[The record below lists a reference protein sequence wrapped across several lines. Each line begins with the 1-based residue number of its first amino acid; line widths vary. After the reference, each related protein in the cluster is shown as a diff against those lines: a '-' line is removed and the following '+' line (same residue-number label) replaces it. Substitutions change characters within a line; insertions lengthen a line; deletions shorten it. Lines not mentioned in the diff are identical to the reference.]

1 MALSPW
7 EVLKS
12 SQKKKIRH
20 PTLPPES
27 AQALGLV
34 SRDLQIPK
42 PGFFLPRRL
51 LSAPYRGFVCG
62 AVLCCF
68 WTTVVGVFMGSS
80 CYQSIM
86 ILFTVDL
93 TRRRAHMNSNDSIS
107 FKKTSRWRRLRLF
120 PMAFVCGAVFCCF
133 WTTVVGVCMGSS
145 GYQSIMTLFTVDLT
159 RLWAHMN
166 SNSSIFIQKTSRWR
180 RLRPFP

>member
-68 WTTVVGVFMGSS
+68 WTTVVGV
-80 CYQSIM
+80 
-86 ILFTVDL
+86 
-93 TRRRAHMNSNDSIS
+93 
-107 FKKTSRWRRLRLF
+107 
-120 PMAFVCGAVFCCF
+120 
-133 WTTVVGVCMGSS
+133 CMGYSC
-145 GYQSIMTLFTVDLT
+145 YQSIMTLFTVDLT

-166 SNSSIFIQKTSRWR
+166 SNSSIFIQKN
-180 RLRPFP
+180 